1 MSLSL
6 RLVLDGDERALGLLD
21 GIRERLADMTPL
33 MAAIA
38 GLFRISTRQRFEDQT
53 GPDGARWKP
62 SIRAQLTGGVTLTHR
77 GILRDSFIDRY
88 TATTAEV
95 GTSDIRARP
104 LHFGATI
111 RPVNA
116 EALVFQLPGGGW
128 RRVKEVTLPARP
140 ILGVST
146 DDRGDIEDLG
156 KRFLAGELA

>member
-1 MSLSL
+1 MSLSY
-6 RLVLDGDERALGLLD
+6 RLSLEGDDLALGLLD
-21 GIRERLADMTPL
+21 ALRDRLADKTPL

-38 GLFRISTRQRFEDQT
+38 GLFRIVTRQRFEDQT
-53 GPDGARWKP
+53 GPDGVRWKP
-62 SIRAQLTGGVTLTHR
+62 SIRAQLTGGVTLTDR
-77 GILRDSFIDRY
+77 GLLRDSFIDRH

-95 GTSDIRARP
+95 GTNDPRARA

-140 ILGVST
+140 IVGLSA
-146 DDRGDIEDLG
+146 DDRGDVEDLG
-156 KRFLAGELA
+156 KRYLAGELA